1 MAGCALAAAGIV
13 GLVFSF
19 VYWNS
24 ARFGSLNYDHALR
37 LVVPSATAL
46 IVSCQIIL
54 GTFFLSI
61 LGIRR
66 TRHPAMGALETD
78 EEGREAAPGRV
89 SRTRPAGALGTVG
102 VDVGAPAAAMT
113 AQPLARDGSPASGS
127 SANGGAAT
135 GAGEAGAGG
144 PGAAGVPAASG
155 RDTHTASADGA

>member
-1 MAGCALAAAGIV
+1 M
-13 GLVFSF
+13 FSF

-24 ARFGSLNYDHALR
+24 ARFGALNYDHALR
-37 LVVPSATAL
+37 LVVPSVTAL

-89 SRTRPAGALGTVG
+89 SRARPDGAVGTVG
-102 VDVGAPAAAMT
+102 VDAGARATAMA
-113 AQPLARDGSPASGS
+113 AQPPARDSSPANSS
-127 SANGGAAT
+127 SANGAAAT
-135 GAGEAGAGG
+135 EAAGAGADG
-144 PGAAGVPAASG
+144 PAAAGVPAASG
-155 RDTHTASADGA
+155 RDTHAASADGT